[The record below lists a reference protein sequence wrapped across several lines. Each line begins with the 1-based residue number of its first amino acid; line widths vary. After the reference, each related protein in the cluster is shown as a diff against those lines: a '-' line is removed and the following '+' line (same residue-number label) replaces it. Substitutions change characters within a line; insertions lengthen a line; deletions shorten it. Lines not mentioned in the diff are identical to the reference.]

1 MIRLLLLTLTLVG
14 CASTP
19 SSLVPPPTASEV
31 TRVEGR
37 LSVTQPDRRDT
48 GSFEYRRN
56 LTEQQWRF
64 SGPTGTHIGQ
74 LTLSED
80 QARWSPAKG
89 EVQLAPTSEALT
101 KETLGVSIPLEK
113 ANQWLTGT
121 APTAGQLGTWQL
133 EYLRYDEFDRPRIIE
148 LTQGSTRVRIVVKTW
163 QYSPNS

>member
-1 MIRLLLLTLTLVG
+1 MIRLLLLTLTLAG

-19 SSLVPPPTASEV
+19 SSLAPPPTAPEV

-37 LSVTQPDRRDT
+37 LSITQPGRRDT
-48 GSFEYRRN
+48 GSFEYRR
-56 LTEQQWRF
+56 TPSEQQWRF

-74 LTLSED
+74 LMLSQN

-89 EVQLAPTSEALT
+89 EPQLALSSAALT

-121 APTAGQLGTWQL
+121 APTAEQLGTWQL
-133 EYLRYDEFDRPRIIE
+133 KYLRYDEFGRPRILE

-163 QYSPNS
+163 QYSPSS

>member
-1 MIRLLLLTLTLVG
+1 MIRLLLLTLTLAG
-14 CASTP
+14 CANTP
-19 SSLVPPPTASEV
+19 SSLAPPPTATEV

-37 LSVTQPDRRDT
+37 LSITQPDRRDT
-48 GSFEYRRN
+48 GSFEYRRT

-64 SGPTGTHIGQ
+64 SGPTGTHLGQ
-74 LTLSED
+74 LTLSKD
-80 QARWSPAKG
+80 QASWSPAKG
-89 EVQLAPTSEALT
+89 EAQLALTSAALT

-121 APTAGQLGTWQL
+121 APTAEQLGTWQL

>member
-1 MIRLLLLTLTLVG
+1 MIRLLLLTLTLAG

-19 SSLVPPPTASEV
+19 PNLAQPPTATEV

-37 LSVTQPDRRDT
+37 LSITQPDRRDT
-48 GSFEYRRN
+48 GSFEYRRTP
-56 LTEQQWRF
+56 TEQQWRF

-74 LTLSED
+74 LTLSKD

-89 EVQLAPTSEALT
+89 EAKRASTSAALT

-113 ANQWLTGT
+113 AHHWLTGK
-121 APTAGQLGTWQL
+121 APAAGQLEPWQL

-148 LTQGSTRVRIVVKTW
+148 LTQGATRVRIVVKTW
-163 QYSPNS
+163 QYSPSS